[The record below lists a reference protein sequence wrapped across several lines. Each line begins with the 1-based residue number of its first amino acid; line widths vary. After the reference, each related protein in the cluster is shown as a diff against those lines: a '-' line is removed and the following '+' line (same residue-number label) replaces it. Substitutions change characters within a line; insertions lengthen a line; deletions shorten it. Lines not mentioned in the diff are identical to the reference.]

1 MPINYGESQRALI
14 FLLQCNSDIGYNLNM
29 GEGIKAIGIMINI
42 SDKKLAV
49 FCQHHHISHLAL
61 FGSVLRDDFQAGSDV
76 DVLVVFEPS
85 ARVGFLALGQMK
97 RELED
102 IFQRRVDL
110 VPQDGLKPII
120 RDEML
125 ASATEIYAA

>member
-1 MPINYGESQRALI
+1 
-14 FLLQCNSDIGYNLNM
+14 M

-61 FGSVLRDDFQAGSDV
+61 FGSVLQDDFQANSDV

-120 RDEML
+120 RDEIL
-125 ASATEIYAA
+125 TSAKEIYAA

>member
-1 MPINYGESQRALI
+1 MGVIGGLCPPITPIYNLYHGDFQQALI
-14 FLLQCNSDIGYNLNM
+14 FLLQCNLDIGYNLNI
-29 GEGIKAIGIMINI
+29 GEGIKAVGMRINI
-42 SDKKLAV
+42 PDEKLAV
-49 FCQHHHISHLAL
+49 FCQHHHINHLAL

-102 IFQRRVDL
+102 
-110 VPQDGLKPII
+110 PPTPG
-120 RDEML
+120 
-125 ASATEIYAA
+125 

>member
-1 MPINYGESQRALI
+1 
-14 FLLQCNSDIGYNLNM
+14 
-29 GEGIKAIGIMINI
+29 MINI

-61 FGSVLRDDFQAGSDV
+61 FGSVLQDDFQAGSDV
-76 DVLVVFEPS
+76 DVLVVFEP
-85 ARVGFLALGQMK
+85 RPIVGFLALGQMK

-120 RDEML
+120 RDEIL
-125 ASATEIYAA
+125 TSAKEIYAA